1 MKDRR
6 GIPAGTLNGVY
17 QIAARY
23 MKGAKNVPHRGT
35 NQGL

>member
-6 GIPAGTLNGVY
+6 RILAGMPNGVY
-17 QIAARY
+17 QIAARE
-23 MKGAKNVPHRGT
+23 MKGATNVPHRKT